1 MDKRRF
7 QLMNVLMGTFHISL
21 FYAVA
26 VLTDLTVWPISTGGL
41 LAGGLVNF
49 TIGIGNHV
57 TLIESALNRGEPLMI
72 TSFITLLL
80 AATTNIISAN
90 TFTSIM
96 LGFGVGSLVSAA
108 AVLLLSE

>member
-1 MDKRRF
+1 
-7 QLMNVLMGTFHISL
+7 MNVLMGIFHIIL
-21 FYAVA
+21 FYSVA

-49 TIGIGNHV
+49 TIGIGNRV
-57 TLIESALNRGEPLMI
+57 TLIESALNRREPLMI
-72 TSFITLLL
+72 TFFIMLTF

-90 TFTSIM
+90 TFTSII
-96 LGFGVGSLVSAA
+96 LGFGVGSLASAAA